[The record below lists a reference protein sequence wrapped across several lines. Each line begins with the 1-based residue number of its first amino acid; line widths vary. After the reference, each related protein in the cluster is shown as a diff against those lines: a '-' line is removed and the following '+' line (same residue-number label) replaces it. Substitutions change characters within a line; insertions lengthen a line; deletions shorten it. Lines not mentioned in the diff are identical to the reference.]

1 MKNGRSKQVEAIV
14 ETVMEELQKRSESGR
29 GAAGDAADSA
39 SKMAGEAVKSAGK
52 AYKSASGAVKDAD
65 ISDKVEKILEFIE
78 ENTSVVAQV
87 GKKLAGDAVKEA
99 PAAAAA
105 VGEAVSNAAEAGAEA
120 VNDALETLG
129 KEVFKPTV
137 RYGRGLRHGLLLG
150 AVIAMLYTPWPGK
163 ALREKL
169 TAFGREAID
178 LVDAMRTGAADSR

>member
-1 MKNGRSKQVEAIV
+1 MKNGRNKQLEAIV
-14 ETVMEELQKRSESGR
+14 DTVMEELQKRTDTGR

-39 SKMAGEAVKSAGK
+39 GKAAAQAVKSAGK

-65 ISDKVEKILEFIE
+65 IADKVEKILDFIE

-129 KEVFKPTV
+129 KEVFRPTV
-137 RYGRGLRHGLLLG
+137 RYGRGLRHGLLIG

-163 ALREKL
+163 MLREKL
-169 TAFGREAID
+169 TAFGREAVD
-178 LVDAMRTGAADSR
+178 LVDAMRAGAADSA